1 MAGQPPYKPFE
12 NDRVKWV
19 KPSSETGKPILSAR
33 GKEDWSFRKPA
44 VLVFLASTDGDSCCA
59 ANYERIVFRDRKVL
73 AAAKRFVTMRLDRA
87 ALKPAVL
94 KRFGVKKGKPA
105 IRVTDCEGVVV
116 GKFDLCANARDMV
129 KAMVATLKRSKKKT
143 KVARKM
149 EDHFAD
155 VKKALAQPSY
165 REAAK
170 LLRRLKR
177 LKGGPDAGYART
189 ARLMSELTKEGD
201 RQFKQALTMGTV
213 DQFDMLL
220 NLRHEF
226 WNFPVEKLV
235 RRQLVKLETDETTKD
250 TIHAHKGNKLV
261 AEAEALIRE
270 KKASQGRGILRKV
283 RRDFAGTSAA
293 KRASKLLDKN

>member
-19 KPSSETGKPILSAR
+19 KPSSETGKPILTAR

-44 VLVFLASTDGDSCCA
+44 VLVFLAATDGDSCCA

-87 ALKPAVL
+87 SLKPAVL
-94 KRFGVKKGKPA
+94 KQFGVKKGKPA

-116 GKFDLCANARDMV
+116 AKFDLCANARDMV
-129 KAMVATLKRSKKKT
+129 KAMIATLKRSKKKT

-149 EDHFAD
+149 EDQFAD

-165 REAAK
+165 RQAAK

-177 LKGGPDAGYART
+177 LKGGPDAGYARA

-201 RQFKQALTMGTV
+201 RQFKQALTLATV
-213 DQFDMLL
+213 EQFDMLL

-235 RRQLVKLETDETTKD
+235 RRKLVKLETGEKTKD

-270 KKASQGRGILRKV
+270 KKGAKGRGILRKV
-283 RRDFAGTSAA
+283 RRDFAGTPAA
-293 KRASKLLDKN
+293 KRASELLDK